1 MGFLEH
7 KETSR
12 TGGRLL
18 VLGYYKFFKE
28 KIIVKLVFIILSN
41 HVDHIL

>member
-18 VLGYYKFFKE
+18 VLGYYKFK
-28 KIIVKLVFIILSN
+28 KKKKKLL
-41 HVDHIL
+41 

>member
-18 VLGYYKFFKE
+18 VLGYYKFK
-28 KIIVKLVFIILSN
+28 KKKLL
-41 HVDHIL
+41 

>member
-18 VLGYYKFFKE
+18 VLGYYKFKKK